1 MWLLVSIICIYW
13 IHVAVYMWLLYCLCS
28 GMGRN
33 HQPGHTQCPG
43 AERPWSC
50 QATGK
55 HPQDKCPS
63 LQSSGPSLCCTAGPH
78 LFGHAQRL
86 QGESLFRTSKFLHIL
101 HVLVI
106 RAMFCVFIHM
116 LFLYYSSKEPTEPWN
131 NILLLLLQS
140 RSSATCCLNLIG
152 SICSACQH
160 IFFKHWPF
168 IYLI

>member
-43 AERPWSC
+43 AKRPWSC

-106 RAMFCVFIHM
+106 HAMFCVFICSFCIIALKNQQNHGIT
-116 LFLYYSSKEPTEPWN
+116 FSFYCCKAD
-131 NILLLLLQS
+131 LQPL
-140 RSSATCCLNLIG
+140 AV
-152 SICSACQH
+152 
-160 IFFKHWPF
+160 
-168 IYLI
+168 